1 MHSGQLTGKKQQRAA
16 RCLARGAARSRPDE
30 LESRNGDAEPAQL
43 ERALQPHTQKPR
55 SDMCSPPL
63 DHQPGELG
71 VESNVNPT
79 FQARILSSDALRWT
93 VELLD
98 LLVRRNTSPAPN

>member
-1 MHSGQLTGKKQQRAA
+1 
-16 RCLARGAARSRPDE
+16 
-30 LESRNGDAEPAQL
+30 
-43 ERALQPHTQKPR
+43 
-55 SDMCSPPL
+55 MCSPPL

-71 VESNVNPT
+71 VEFNVNPT

-93 VELLD
+93 VELPD